1 MRKLALPALVVLA
14 SGAAIAAAQDQP
26 ITTLTSSAK
35 VTPTNGGT
43 KAKPQA
49 HKLTFNAHWET
60 PGDVERPIVQKFVVL
75 FPKGA
80 LYNGGKYPK
89 CSANTMARGGTKACP
104 KGSIMGHGTG
114 DAYADQVITHPDITV
129 VNGGKDKVYFY
140 TILNNP
146 ARVQSPVLG
155 KITKMS
161 GKWAYKLE
169 AKVPEVLQIVAGVPI
184 ALRDL
189 TVTAGSTTKD
199 WLATTSC
206 TGGKWAY
213 SVETFYSTGGSA
225 TYDSSTPCKK

>member
-1 MRKLALPALVVLA
+1 MRKLALIALALLA
-14 SGAAIAAAQDQP
+14 AGVAVAAAQDQAV
-26 ITTLTSSAK
+26 TTLTATTK
-35 VTPTNGGT
+35 VTPSNGGT

-49 HKLTFNAHWET
+49 HKLEFRSHWET
-60 PGDVERPIVQKFVVL
+60 PGDVERPIVQRFVVL
-75 FPKGA
+75 FPKGSV
-80 LYNGGKYPK
+80 YNGAKYPT
-89 CSANTMARGGTKACP
+89 CSENTMARGGTKKCP

-155 KITKMS
+155 KLTKMT
-161 GKWAYKLE
+161 GKWAYKLDVT
-169 AKVPEVLQIVAGVPI
+169 VPKVLQIVAGVPI

-189 TVTAGSTTKD
+189 HVTAGSATKD
-199 WLATTSC
+199 WLATTGCS
-206 TGGKWAY
+206 GGKWPY

-225 TYDSSTPCKK
+225 VYESSTPCKK